1 MKSQQF
7 RAPHGDGVW
16 SSEGGEGLNG
26 HCGPHRHVAGLQR
39 RRRGEACLGPSP
51 GPLRMSGGAWRGNQH
66 RRLSQAMRGKKRGGR
81 GCLEWEERC
90 VQLRT
95 KGHLAGSVSAKSS
108 RGGAVCP

>member
-1 MKSQQF
+1 
-7 RAPHGDGVW
+7 
-16 SSEGGEGLNG
+16 
-26 HCGPHRHVAGLQR
+26 
-39 RRRGEACLGPSP
+39 
-51 GPLRMSGGAWRGNQH
+51 MSGTEPWATADVWRCLEGNQH

-81 GCLEWEERC
+81 GCLGREERC